1 MVSPAA
7 RRGPRSDR
15 GGRGPGRGGNRS
27 GDGSGSS
34 GGGERRGGRGGRG
47 RDRERPPR
55 EDDSGG
61 FSERVVHT
69 RRIAKVVKGGR
80 RLRFNALV
88 VVGDGQG
95 RVGAGM
101 GKALAIP
108 DAVRKGTAVARR
120 GAITIPIKGSTIPHE
135 ISVRKGASI
144 VIIKPAPLG
153 TGIIAAGAMRAMLE
167 LGGVQDVVGK
177 SLGSRNPINIVQA
190 TLAALEQLRDPETE
204 RAQRLGTVRPAT
216 NGAGAAATPSAA
228 TPSAATPAATPPPT
242 ATATPASPAAVTP
255 PAAAPAAAPPP
266 TAAPAAT
273 TPGSAGAP
281 EPTPAAGAATVPV
294 SANASADASADT
306 AAPAVAPT
314 AETAAPAPAGGAD
327 VPAGEPEATGGGS
340 SGNDNATGATATAAT
355 ATGVAPEPETVSNS
369 SAAAAGAGD
378 DSDNPASDAASG
390 GNPGAAG
397 PDGESG
403 AAT

>member
-7 RRGPRSDR
+7 RRGARGGPGNRGGP
-15 GGRGPGRGGNRS
+15 GGRGGGPGNRGNAPGGRGGE
-27 GDGSGSS
+27 
-34 GGGERRGGRGGRG
+34 GGGERRGRGGRG

-120 GAITIPIKGSTIPHE
+120 GAISIPIKGSTIPHE

-190 TLAALEQLRDPETE
+190 TLEALSQLRDPETE
-204 RAQRLGTVRPAT
+204 RAARLATVAPAT
-216 NGAGAAATPSAA
+216 NGASQTA
-228 TPSAATPAATPPPT
+228 PAA
-242 ATATPASPAAVTP
+242 TP
-255 PAAAPAAAPPP
+255 PAAAPTPPVAA
-266 TAAPAAT
+266 
-273 TPGSAGAP
+273 
-281 EPTPAAGAATVPV
+281 PTPAEPV
-294 SANASADASADT
+294 AEPPVAEPDT
-306 AAPAVAPT
+306 AAP
-314 AETAAPAPAGGAD
+314 E
-327 VPAGEPEATGGGS
+327 
-340 SGNDNATGATATAAT
+340 ATAAA
-355 ATGVAPEPETVSNS
+355 ATPEAAAPEPVSEPV
-369 SAAAAGAGD
+369 AAAEPPPEN
-378 DSDNPASDAASG
+378 SPAADSG
-390 GNPGAAG
+390 G
-397 PDGESG
+397 ES
-403 AAT
+403 A

>member
-1 MVSPAA
+1 MVSPAS
-7 RRGPRSDR
+7 RRGPRSNT
-15 GGRGPGRGGNRS
+15 GGRGGEGGP
-27 GDGSGSS
+27 D
-34 GGGERRGGRGGRG
+34 RRGGRGGRG
-47 RDRERPPR
+47 RDRDQRQR

-61 FSERVVHT
+61 MNERVVHT

-120 GAITIPIKGSTIPHE
+120 STINIPIKGSTIPHE

-190 TLAALEQLRDPETE
+190 TLKALSLLRDPETE
-204 RAQRLGTVRPAT
+204 RANRLGLAPPGA
-216 NGAGAAATPSAA
+216 NGAT
-228 TPSAATPAATPPPT
+228 T
-242 ATATPASPAAVTP
+242 
-255 PAAAPAAAPPP
+255 
-266 TAAPAAT
+266 TAAP
-273 TPGSAGAP
+273 
-281 EPTPAAGAATVPV
+281 
-294 SANASADASADT
+294 DT
-306 AAPAVAPT
+306 AAPAG
-314 AETAAPAPAGGAD
+314 AETPAPAAEAATEPAAETIAETPAAD
-327 VPAGEPEATGGGS
+327 APSPEAP
-340 SGNDNATGATATAAT
+340 AA
-355 ATGVAPEPETVSNS
+355 AEPPPAAEPAAEAP
-369 SAAAAGAGD
+369 SAAATD
-378 DSDNPASDAASG
+378 P
-390 GNPGAAG
+390 
-397 PDGESG
+397 ES
-403 AAT
+403 

>member
-1 MVSPAA
+1 MVSQAS
-7 RRGPRSDR
+7 RRGERGER
-15 GGRGPGRGGNRS
+15 GG
-27 GDGSGSS
+27 GD
-34 GGGERRGGRGGRG
+34 RRGGRGGRG
-47 RDRERPPR
+47 RDREQRR

-95 RVGAGM
+95 RVGVGM

-120 GAITIPIKGSTIPHE
+120 STITIPIKGSTIPHE

-190 TLAALEQLRDPETE
+190 TMEALSLLRDPETT
-204 RAQRLGTVRPAT
+204 RAARLGLNAPSE
-216 NGAGAAATPSAA
+216 NGASEAAASGDI
-228 TPSAATPAATPPPT
+228 ATPAVADAPE
-242 ATATPASPAAVTP
+242 TPAESAVADPA
-255 PAAAPAAAPPP
+255 
-266 TAAPAAT
+266 
-273 TPGSAGAP
+273 
-281 EPTPAAGAATVPV
+281 AAGAAEEP
-294 SANASADASADT
+294 AD
-306 AAPAVAPT
+306 
-314 AETAAPAPAGGAD
+314 
-327 VPAGEPEATGGGS
+327 
-340 SGNDNATGATATAAT
+340 AAT
-355 ATGVAPEPETVSNS
+355 APAAEVADTSPPEIT
-369 SAAAAGAGD
+369 
-378 DSDNPASDAASG
+378 
-390 GNPGAAG
+390 
-397 PDGESG
+397 ESG
-403 AAT
+403 AGETTESEATE

>member
-216 NGAGAAATPSAA
+216 NGAGAAAAA
-228 TPSAATPAATPPPT
+228 ESPGVATPATAATTPT
-242 ATATPASPAAVTP
+242 AATATPAAVTP
-255 PAAAPAAAPPP
+255 PAAAPTA
-266 TAAPAAT
+266 AAPAAA
-273 TPGSAGAP
+273 TPGRAGAP
-281 EPTPAAGAATVPV
+281 EPTPAASAATAPV
-294 SANASADASADT
+294 SANASASADT
-306 AAPAVAPT
+306 AAPAVATT
-314 AETAAPAPAGGAD
+314 AETAAPAPAG
-327 VPAGEPEATGGGS
+327 EPEAAGGNN
-340 SGNDNATGATATAAT
+340 SGNDTGATATTAT
-355 ATGVAPEPETVSNS
+355 ATGGIAPEPETVSGS

>member
-1 MVSPAA
+1 MVSAA
-7 RRGPRSDR
+7 SRR
-15 GGRGPGRGGNRS
+15 GGRGER
-27 GDGSGSS
+27 SS
-34 GGGERRGGRGGRG
+34 GGGGERDRDRRGGRGGRG
-47 RDRERPPR
+47 RDREQRPR

-120 GAITIPIKGSTIPHE
+120 STVAIPIKGSTIPHE

-167 LGGVQDVVGK
+167 LGGVRDVVGK

-190 TLAALEQLRDPETE
+190 TMEALSLLRDPETE
-204 RAQRLGTVRPAT
+204 RAARLERVAPETRANGTAATAATAPTTPA
-216 NGAGAAATPSAA
+216 AAAPVAPPPAAAT
-228 TPSAATPAATPPPT
+228 TPAA
-242 ATATPASPAAVTP
+242 PAAS
-255 PAAAPAAAPPP
+255 APAAAPTPAPVAEETTAAAETPAPATTP
-266 TAAPAAT
+266 TADSEPAGAAASAESESEPEPTAVAAVAPDEAPAAET
-273 TPGSAGAP
+273 VAETDQGAA
-281 EPTPAAGAATVPV
+281 EPT
-294 SANASADASADT
+294 
-306 AAPAVAPT
+306 
-314 AETAAPAPAGGAD
+314 E
-327 VPAGEPEATGGGS
+327 S
-340 SGNDNATGATATAAT
+340 SQD
-355 ATGVAPEPETVSNS
+355 
-369 SAAAAGAGD
+369 
-378 DSDNPASDAASG
+378 
-390 GNPGAAG
+390 
-397 PDGESG
+397 
-403 AAT
+403 

>member
-7 RRGPRSDR
+7 RRGARGGPGNRGGP
-15 GGRGPGRGGNRS
+15 GGRGGGPGNRGNAPGGRGGE
-27 GDGSGSS
+27 
-34 GGGERRGGRGGRG
+34 GGGERRGRGGRG

-120 GAITIPIKGSTIPHE
+120 GAISIPIKGSTIPHE

-190 TLAALEQLRDPETE
+190 TLEALSQLRDPETE
-204 RAQRLGTVRPAT
+204 RAARLANVAPAT
-216 NGAGAAATPSAA
+216 NGASPTA
-228 TPSAATPAATPPPT
+228 PAA
-242 ATATPASPAAVTP
+242 TP
-255 PAAAPAAAPPP
+255 PAAAPA
-266 TAAPAAT
+266 PAA
-273 TPGSAGAP
+273 AA
-281 EPTPAAGAATVPV
+281 PTPAEPV
-294 SANASADASADT
+294 AEPPVAEPDT
-306 AAPAVAPT
+306 AAP
-314 AETAAPAPAGGAD
+314 E
-327 VPAGEPEATGGGS
+327 
-340 SGNDNATGATATAAT
+340 ATAA
-355 ATGVAPEPETVSNS
+355 AAVPDAVAPEPVSEPV
-369 SAAAAGAGD
+369 AAAEPPPEN
-378 DSDNPASDAASG
+378 SPAADSG
-390 GNPGAAG
+390 G
-397 PDGESG
+397 ES
-403 AAT
+403 A